1 MGLVT
6 NGAGRP
12 SMKNDAPL
20 KSALAALSDEDLEFV
35 VRLVLASGSLKELA
49 QTYDVSY
56 PTIRAKL
63 DRVIERLKGILA
75 GRPPDPMAELLA
87 DRIDKGEIAP
97 SVARSILDLHRH
109 LLRKGKES

>member
-1 MGLVT
+1 M
-6 NGAGRP
+6 AGQAGP
-12 SMKNDAPL
+12 IMKNDSPL
-20 KSALAALSDEDLEFV
+20 KSVLNSLTDEDLEFV

-49 QTYDVSY
+49 KAYDVSY
-56 PTIRAKL
+56 PTIRGKL

-97 SVARSILDLHRH
+97 SVARSILDLHRQ

>member
-1 MGLVT
+1 MKDHS
-6 NGAGRP
+6 
-12 SMKNDAPL
+12 SM

-49 QTYDVSY
+49 QAYDVSY
-56 PTIRAKL
+56 PTIRGKL

-87 DRIDKGEIAP
+87 DLIEKGETAP
-97 SVARSILDLHRH
+97 SVARSILDLHRQ
-109 LLRKGKES
+109 LLRRGKEN